1 MPNQRYRSAL
11 ANWFDGLPRGVQLL
25 IAAALSLLIGW
36 SDYITGSELAFSA
49 FYLGPIAL
57 VSWFSGRPAGVVFAV
72 LSAAMWGG
80 AEFYGDRV
88 YSAPAIGYWNIV
100 VRGIMFLIVNH
111 LVGAVRK
118 ELFTITELSQ
128 KDGLT
133 GAINRRYFAEVA
145 DVEMARTARYKRWVA
160 LAYID
165 LDNFKTVNDTMGHEV
180 GDQLLKTVV
189 ETLRENLRKPDI
201 VCRVGG
207 DEFLV
212 LMPETDL
219 DQSKIVIERL
229 LERCRAG
236 FQEKKYP
243 VSLSIGVV
251 CSQGDLPLQE
261 MLKQADAQMYRSKTG
276 GKDLAHY
283 AVAGTV
289 SNDSV

>member
-1 MPNQRYRSAL
+1 MLTHRYRSAP
-11 ANWFDGLPRGVQLL
+11 ANWFDGIPRGAQLL
-25 IAAALSLLIGW
+25 IAAAVSMLIGW
-36 SDYITGSELAFSA
+36 SDYITGSELALSA

-57 VSWFSGRPAGVVFAV
+57 VSWFSGRQAGFVLAV
-72 LSAAMWGG
+72 LSAVMWGG
-80 AEFYGDRV
+80 AEFYGGKV
-88 YSAPAIGYWNIV
+88 YSTPAIGYWNVV

-133 GAINRRYFAEVA
+133 GAVNRRFFTELAEV
-145 DVEMARTARYKRWVA
+145 ELARTVRHKRWVS

-165 LDNFKTVNDTMGHEV
+165 LDNFKTVNDTMGHEL

-189 ETLRENLRKPDI
+189 DTLRENLRKPDI

-219 DQSKIVIERL
+219 EQSKIVIERL
-229 LERCRAG
+229 LERCRAS

-251 CSQGDLPLQE
+251 CCQGDVALQD
-261 MLKQADAQMYRSKTG
+261 MLKQADTQMYRSKTG

-283 AVAGTV
+283 AVATV
-289 SNDSV
+289 SSNLV